1 MEHVNDALSKLIPP
15 PRQPDADEYVG
26 EDGLIYCKNCKT
38 PRQFVFENFTGEI
51 GRASWRERV

>member
-38 PRQFVFENFTGEI
+38 PRQ
-51 GRASWRERV
+51 SP

>member
-26 EDGLIYCKNCKT
+26 EDGLIYCKHCN
-38 PRQFVFENFTGEI
+38 I
-51 GRASWRERV
+51 LGRAHIFKN

>member
-26 EDGLIYCKNCKT
+26 EDGLILQKL
-38 PRQFVFENFTGEI
+38 
-51 GRASWRERV
+51 